1 MGFGMNIEK
10 ISVEKLL
17 PAKYNP
23 RKDLQPGDPEFEKLK
38 RSITEFGYVEPII
51 WNKRT
56 GVVIGGHQRLKV
68 LQHLGYTEVD
78 CVVLDID
85 EQKEKALNVALNKIS
100 GAWDVPLLTAL
111 LRDLDESGFDATLT
125 GFDVSE
131 MSELFDDQSEIV
143 EDDPPEAA
151 PEGTEPFSQLGDRWL
166 LGRHVLYCG
175 DSTEKKD
182 VAALMGGKQADLVVT
197 DPPYNVA
204 YEGSNGLRIQN
215 DDMPEEQF
223 LAFLIA
229 AFTRMHEVMK
239 PGTPFYIWHA
249 ETVGGA
255 FRRATNEALGKVR
268 QMLVWNK
275 NPNAEYAPRY
285 YMEGTH
291 EAIVDKDMW
300 EAAQRILEERSRNHC
315 RTRIAHSFTGM
326 IECGCCGKNYLHKV
340 NNSQCKWQTD
350 IWACRTYLRDGKK
363 DCGNSRIKDTVLKGK
378 FISAYNEFI
387 ERRPQGDSMVALQE
401 VLEDLRQ
408 QEQELAE
415 LMMQRLIPKAAYE
428 EERKS
433 VKMQITDISEKISE
447 RRAKRVTESEYVPI
461 TEFSEEKAKRFLS
474 KVVVTMFTVTF
485 VFYNGAIITRTYD
498 NGQPGNK
505 VGWNKKKEES

>member
-1 MGFGMNIEK
+1 MNIEK
-10 ISVEKLL
+10 ISVDQLQ

-38 RSITEFGYVEPII
+38 RSVQEFGYVEPII

-78 CVVLDID
+78 CVVLDLD

-100 GAWDVPLLTAL
+100 GAWDVPMLTTL

-151 PEGTEPFSQLGDRWL
+151 PDGTPPFSKPGDRWL

-175 DSTEKKD
+175 DSTEAKD

-197 DPPYNVA
+197 DPPYNVD
-204 YEGSNGLRIQN
+204 YEGSDGKTIQN
-215 DDMPEEQF
+215 DNLPEEEFFRF
-223 LAFLIA
+223 LLA
-229 AFTRMHEVMK
+229 AFQRMREVMK

-275 NPNAEYAPRY
+275 NSFTMGHQDYQWK
-285 YMEGTH
+285 H
-291 EAIVDKDMW
+291 EACIYGWTDGANHYFVDD
-300 EAAQRILEERSRNHC
+300 
-315 RTRIAHSFTGM
+315 RTQATV
-326 IECGCCGKNYLHKV
+326 IEDKHL
-340 NNSQCKWQTD
+340 D
-350 IWACRTYLRDGKK
+350 I
-363 DCGNSRIKDTVLKGK
+363 N
-378 FISAYNEFI
+378 
-387 ERRPQGDSMVALQE
+387 
-401 VLEDLRQ
+401 
-408 QEQELAE
+408 
-415 LMMQRLIPKAAYE
+415 
-428 EERKS
+428 
-433 VKMQITDISEKISE
+433 KM
-447 RRAKRVTESEYVPI
+447 
-461 TEFSEEKAKRFLS
+461 
-474 KVVVTMFTVTF
+474 
-485 VFYNGAIITRTYD
+485 
-498 NGQPGNK
+498 
-505 VGWNKKKEES
+505 KKEELRELLREILSDKVSTTVIDENKPARNADHPTMKPLKLLARLIKNSSWQGDIVLDTFGGSGSTLITCEQLGRSCYTMELDPKYADVIVKRWLKFTGTDHVELMRGGKKKVIKAIVF

>member
-1 MGFGMNIEK
+1 MNIEK
-10 ISVEKLL
+10 IRVDQLK

-23 RKDLQPGDPEFEKLK
+23 RKDLKPGDPEFEKLR
-38 RSITEFGYVEPII
+38 RSVEEFGYVEPII

-68 LQHLGYTEVD
+68 LQYLGYTEVD

-100 GAWDVPLLTAL
+100 GAWDIPLLTAL

-131 MSELFDDQSEIV
+131 MSDLFDDQSEIV

-151 PEGTEPFSQLGDRWL
+151 PEGKEPFTKAGDRWL
-166 LGRHVLYCG
+166 LGNHVLYCG

-182 VAALMGGKQADLVVT
+182 VAALMGGKLVDLVVT

-204 YEGSNGLRIQN
+204 YEGSNGLTIQN

-229 AFTRMHEVMK
+229 AFSRMHEVMK

-268 QMLVWNK
+268 QMLIWNK
-275 NPNAEYAPRY
+275 NAFTMGHQDYQWK
-285 YMEGTH
+285 H
-291 EAIVDKDMW
+291 EACIYGWTDGGNHYFVDD
-300 EAAQRILEERSRNHC
+300 
-315 RTRIAHSFTGM
+315 RTQATV
-326 IECGCCGKNYLHKV
+326 IEDKHI
-340 NNSQCKWQTD
+340 D
-350 IWACRTYLRDGKK
+350 I
-363 DCGNSRIKDTVLKGK
+363 N
-378 FISAYNEFI
+378 
-387 ERRPQGDSMVALQE
+387 
-401 VLEDLRQ
+401 
-408 QEQELAE
+408 
-415 LMMQRLIPKAAYE
+415 
-428 EERKS
+428 
-433 VKMQITDISEKISE
+433 
-447 RRAKRVTESEYVPI
+447 
-461 TEFSEEKAKRFLS
+461 
-474 KVVVTMFTVTF
+474 
-485 VFYNGAIITRTYD
+485 
-498 NGQPGNK
+498 
-505 VGWNKKKEES
+505 